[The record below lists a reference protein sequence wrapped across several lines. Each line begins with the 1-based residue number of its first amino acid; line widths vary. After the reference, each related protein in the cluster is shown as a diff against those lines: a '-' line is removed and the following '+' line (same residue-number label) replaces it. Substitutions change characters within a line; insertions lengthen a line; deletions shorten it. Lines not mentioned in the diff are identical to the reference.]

1 MFTVLFQPVH
11 VRYVTVRCVPAVCA
25 LSLGQKQGQWCPRV
39 WEQVGW
45 VQPVISAASCS
56 EL

>member
-11 VRYVTVRCVPAVCA
+11 VRHVTVHCVSAVCA

-45 VQPVISAASCS
+45 VLPVISAASCS